1 MIRKTILLF
10 SLLVL
15 RGLCSIAQDVQ
26 FVGTAK
32 PVVAVGE
39 TFALTYTLNAQGTNF
54 RGPSIS
60 GFDVISGPN
69 TSTTSSIRAINGRT
83 SMSITY
89 TYSYY
94 LMASREGSFEIP
106 SAAVLVDQKQYRS
119 NSITVKVE
127 KGGAGQPNQGQN
139 QPNRQNRT
147 GQPGSSSIQSGTH
160 DVFLKAFASNSDPLQ
175 GEGIVVT
182 YKIYTK
188 VPINQISIKKLSS
201 FQGFWS
207 QNLIKENEKLNQT
220 TQVID
225 GEQYIVAEIRKIALF
240 PLKSGRLTI
249 EPLEMECVASIKR
262 QTKTKTGDPFF
273 DDFFNDSF
281 FNNSYASVD
290 KSLKSNALTINV
302 RALPTEEK
310 PVDFSGAVGNFTFHT
325 EIDKTHIKA
334 NDAVNLKCTVAGQG
348 NLQLIDKLNVTFPPD
363 FETYDPRI
371 SSNINTTAA
380 GISGSQVFEY
390 LVIPRKPG
398 KFTIKPI
405 TFSYFD
411 LSRKKYVTLSS
422 PGYTL
427 EVDKGTGDGAT
438 ISYSGANKED
448 IKYIGSDIRHIKNPP
463 FKLQLI
469 GAFFFGSILFF
480 LLLIVPIVLFIFLL
494 LFWRKQEVRHSNT
507 MLMKNR
513 KATKV
518 AKKRLKKAENFLKT
532 QKQEPFYE
540 EISQALW
547 GYLSDKFSI
556 PLAELSIDSVQG
568 ALLGKNV
575 HEDTLHLFIETLN
588 NTEFAR
594 FAPGEKTL
602 IMDKIYNEALN
613 IISKIERELK

>member
-1 MIRKTILLF
+1 MTKQIVFFGTLLF
-10 SLLVL
+10 LLGF
-15 RGLCSIAQDVQ
+15 RSMAQDVQ
-26 FVGTAK
+26 FSGSSK

-39 TFALTYTLNAQGTNF
+39 TFALTYTLNAQGANF

-89 TYSYY
+89 TYAYY
-94 LMASREGSFEIP
+94 LLASREGTFEIP
-106 SAAVLVDQKQYRS
+106 AATVTVDNKMYRS
-119 NSITVKVE
+119 NVVTIKVE
-127 KGGAGQPNQGQN
+127 KGGGGQQGQPQG
-139 QPNRQNRT
+139 NRQGRSAPQG
-147 GQPGSSSIQSGTH
+147 GQVIQSGPN

-188 VPINQISIKKLSS
+188 VPINQITPKKLSS

-207 QNLIKENEKLNQT
+207 QNLIKETDKLNQS

-240 PLKSGRLTI
+240 PLTSGRLVI
-249 EPLEMECVASIKR
+249 DPSEMECVAQIRR

-281 FNNSYASVD
+281 FSNAYATVE
-290 KSLKSNALTINV
+290 KTLKSNSLVINV
-302 RALPTEEK
+302 RPLPTADK
-310 PVDFSGAVGNFTFHT
+310 PSDFNGAVGNFTFKT
-325 EIDKTHIKA
+325 ELDKTRVKT
-334 NDAVNLKCTVAGQG
+334 NDAVNLKCTVSGQG
-348 NLQLIDKLNVTFPPD
+348 NLQLIDKMNVTFPPD
-363 FETYDPRI
+363 FETYDPKI
-371 SSNINTTAA
+371 TSNINTTAA
-380 GISGSQVFEY
+380 GVSGSQTFEY
-390 LVIPRKPG
+390 LIIPRKAG
-398 KFTIKPI
+398 KFTIRPI

-422 PGYTL
+422 PTYTIDV
-427 EVDKGTGDGAT
+427 EKGSGDGSSVT
-438 ISYSGANKED
+438 YSGTSKED

-463 FKLQLI
+463 FKFHRV
-469 GAFFFGSILFF
+469 GTFFFGSLPFFLWLTVPIILF
-480 LLLIVPIVLFIFLL
+480 ICLFI
-494 LFWRKQEVRHSNT
+494 FWRKQEVRRSNAV
-507 MLMKNR
+507 LMKNR

-518 AKKRLKKAENFLKT
+518 ARKRLKKAENFMKAR
-532 QKQEPFYE
+532 QQETFYE
-540 EISQALW
+540 EISLALW

-556 PLAELSIDSVQG
+556 PLASLSTDSVQE
-568 ALLGKNV
+568 ALIGK
-575 HEDTLHLFIETLN
+575 EMRQELIQQFIETLN

-602 IMDKIYNEALN
+602 IMDKIYNEALE
-613 IISKIERELK
+613 IISKIEKELK